1 MSSRTPRRRPRW
13 LVRTAAAVAI
23 GAVVAGGSV
32 VASPPQSAQA
42 SWQGDTSTWINGL
55 NSSLSGVS
63 EVFGK
68 KLGPLNIALSF
79 AVPIIS
85 SIFGD
90 GGGGKDP
97 GPGIQDVLDK
107 LNELDDIENRLDVMQ
122 EKLAQI
128 ESEVLKVDIDTLM
141 GTCTVQTAPLKD
153 YLAKVRAS
161 QTDYENVLTEIDRLR
176 EEKSGDKNR
185 LKAYVDAFIKSTL
198 GATDQYSVNSSAMAL
213 SITTVHER
221 MVSGGGGSGVI
232 QDCGTAYLAQWRFA
246 HTASGQAQAV
256 TADQAGAWVDD
267 RQYYEPL
274 QNLVQYWQIAQTQ
287 GVFLLQQAALMQA
300 TKQYVKQSGQHVLPA
315 DASAVC
321 SRALSTEKAPNAAV
335 VCDTSLR
342 YSKGFYTDI
351 VNEWRQVGVPF
362 SDDKVMMSLGTEVT
376 GVQKTVTVYDA
387 TTQKFTDTNVST
399 VSRLWVRDPA
409 ASGVPWQWGTWATT
423 GAAATSYAGFSGFVP
438 AGSAQW
444 GDLVGGYEVSHPGVK
459 PEVMTPRES
468 FPELRDTYAASNVP
482 AYAPTDIIAAMSTA
496 KSSAET
502 SADPATTPTVFAA
515 SGIDMVWM
523 PGQKA
528 SWNFSFV
535 KAGGLG
541 AIGGL
546 DFPPSSLVR
555 PDAPNRLYFGSE
567 GLAIK
572 CFVARGDGALCTS
585 GTPGSGATAG
595 STLDPNVGSWFIGRQ
610 ATGWGVVDG
619 GGGFEIHPVNE
630 NMDQFYGYSESPSQC
645 DGSGCLYKIDT
656 MYQQPRWL
664 APFTLKD
671 GSVVEGDPSTEAT
684 LWPVAPMPAECGK
697 TSWGA
702 PTRCGAQLDA
712 WLKANIP
719 NPAVSGPVLTA
730 QSVVTPVDNAGTVTC
745 PTPTWQPPATTET
758 GVPIVTSQATWAG
771 WVSNTQ
777 SAKATAAVGAP
788 FVLGDLAK
796 EWTPKPKSFSVVCTY
811 TARYA
816 DLANVTVVTSKAA
829 SAIFEN
835 GVYRLG
841 LTGAPGDPGS
851 PTPGPGQPGEPAAG
865 GSNTLAA
872 TGAAP
877 AGWIGA
883 AGLVLLLGA
892 ALAVGA
898 RVRMRARARSRG

>member
-1 MSSRTPRRRPRW
+1 MSSRPPRRRPRW

-23 GAVVAGGSV
+23 GAVLAGGSV
-32 VASPPQSAQA
+32 VAAPPQSAQA
-42 SWQGDTSTWINGL
+42 SWQGDASTWINGL
-55 NSSLSGVS
+55 NSSLSGIS

-79 AVPIIS
+79 AVPLIS

-107 LNELDDIENRLDVMQ
+107 LGELDDIENRLDVMQ

-128 ESEVLKVDIDTLM
+128 ESEVLKVDVDTLM

-153 YLAKVRAS
+153 YLTKVRAS

-176 EEKSGDKNR
+176 EEKSSDKNR

-198 GATDQYSVNSSAMAL
+198 GATDQYSVNSSAMAQ

-246 HTASGQAQAV
+246 HTASGQAQSV

-300 TKQYVKQSGQHVLPA
+300 TKQYVKQSGQQVLPA

-335 VCDTSLR
+335 VCDTSLKF
-342 YSKGFYTDI
+342 SKGFYTDI
-351 VNEWRQVGVPF
+351 VDEWRQVGVPL
-362 SDDKVMMSLGTEVT
+362 SDDKVMMSLGTDVT
-376 GVQKTVTVYDA
+376 GAQKTVPVYDA
-387 TTQKFTDTNVST
+387 KTEKYTDTKVST

-409 ASGVPWQWGTWATT
+409 ASGVPWQWGTWAT
-423 GAAATSYAGFSGFVP
+423 GATATSYAGFSGFVP

-444 GDLVGGYEVSHPGVK
+444 GDLVGGYQVSHPGVK
-459 PEVMTPRES
+459 PDVMQPQQS
-468 FPELRDTYAASNVP
+468 FPGVSDTYAASKVP

-496 KSSAET
+496 KSSAEAG
-502 SADPATTPTVFAA
+502 SDPAATPAVFAA

-523 PGQKA
+523 PGEKA

-535 KAGGLG
+535 NGDGFG
-541 AIGGL
+541 ALGGL
-546 DFPPSSLVR
+546 DFPPSGLFVPESS
-555 PDAPNRLYFGSE
+555 NRLYFGSE
-567 GLAIK
+567 GLSIK
-572 CFVARGDGALCTS
+572 CFVARADGALCTS

-610 ATGWGVVDG
+610 GTGWSTEEGRA
-619 GGGFEIHPVNE
+619 GFEIQPVNQ
-630 NMDQFYGYSESPSQC
+630 NMDHFYGYS
-645 DGSGCLYKIDT
+645 GSASRCEGRSCLYMIDT

-697 TSWGA
+697 TIWGA
-702 PTRCGAQLDA
+702 PTRCGTQLDA

-719 NPAVSGPVLTA
+719 NPNVSGPVITA
-730 QSVVTPVDNAGTVTC
+730 QPVVTPVDNTGTVTC
-745 PTPTWQPPATTET
+745 PVPTWQQSATEA

-771 WVSNTQ
+771 WVSNTR
-777 SAKATAAVGAP
+777 SAKATAAIGAP

-796 EWTPKPKSFSVVCTY
+796 DWTPKPKSFSVLCTY
-811 TARYA
+811 TARYT

-829 SAIFEN
+829 SAIYQQ

-841 LTGAPGDPGS
+841 LTGEPGDPGS
-851 PTPGPGQPGEPAAG
+851 PTPSESPAQPAAD
-865 GSNTLAA
+865 GSDTLAA

-877 AGWIGA
+877 AGWLGA

-892 ALAVGA
+892 ALAVA
-898 RVRMRARARSRG
+898 SRLRLRARRARG